1 MSRYIKDVEVT
12 FEGKDHPT
20 AQIAYGFDHAL
31 GYWLDL
37 LVPGESEDIFLFQ
50 SNVHTMLTTG
60 KMGMNSKTDLYR
72 ALEWLEEKHE
82 LNLLPELDEEHQRAI
97 ALDIQF

>member
-31 GYWLDL
+31 GYC
-37 LVPGESEDIFLFQ
+37 LVPGGNQDIFLAHT
-50 SNVHTMLTTG
+50 NVHTMLTTG

-72 ALEWLEEKHE
+72 ALEWLEENHE
-82 LNLLPELDEEHQRAI
+82 LDLLPELDEDHQRAI